1 MGPSA
6 DEKRRA
12 LAAAEQS
19 AATAS
24 TLQKLLAP
32 AVAEAAALAEQ
43 RRKLGDLNMVAL
55 CRSSELR
62 LPDGV
67 TDLIKHTG
75 AETLSELVAL
85 SEDTVDMIFQH
96 AGKGNV
102 DFNVQ
107 LELSGAR
114 SRLKMF

>member
-1 MGPSA
+1 MA
-6 DEKRRA
+6 
-12 LAAAEQS
+12 
-19 AATAS
+19 
-24 TLQKLLAP
+24 
-32 AVAEAAALAEQ
+32 
-43 RRKLGDLNMVAL
+43 AL

-75 AETLSELVAL
+75 AETLSELVSLDDSLSVSASLSFASLFSDCLCVCALQVAL

-102 DFNVQ
+102 DFNLQ

-114 SRLKMF
+114 SRLKMFQKKFS